1 MNVFKGS
8 PLGELARIRDVTTR
22 RISSWDRTGGNMD
35 FLVVQPG
42 QMVSLADIAG
52 AGCINHIWCTH
63 ACEQDDYLRRV
74 VLRARWDNE
83 PDYSIDVPL
92 GDFFG
97 VGHAQ
102 TVNFSSM
109 PLQMSPADG
118 RAFNCWFPMPFGT
131 RAEFFLLN
139 EADVAMNFYYYV
151 DYELHAAIPEDMG
164 RFHAQWR
171 RENPTEGIRSEEMPA
186 LIESARQLF
195 SAGNPLFAQ
204 ATDEVL
210 SNLAFEFGG
219 NNIGGKGNYVIL
231 EAEGAGHYVG
241 CNLNF
246 HNLRTDPELAWPKD
260 KPWPVSQEES
270 KGSTPEDRLA
280 FFKLFNW
287 YGEGDDMIFIDGEE
301 WPPSLHG
308 TGTED
313 YFNTA
318 YCPATKYDSPYHG
331 MTLPGGPNWGG
342 KSSYYRFHV
351 EDPIHF
357 RKSIKV
363 TIEHGHNNHRADD
376 LSSTAYWYQLEPH
389 KPFPALPPVA
399 KRLPLPDSVD
409 AA

>member
-1 MNVFKGS
+1 MSVFKGS
-8 PLGELARIRDVTTR
+8 PLGELARIRNVTTR
-22 RISSWDRTGGNMD
+22 RVSSWDRTGGNMD
-35 FLVVQPG
+35 FLVIKPG
-42 QMVSLADIAG
+42 EMATLADIEG

-63 ACEQDDYLRRV
+63 ACEQADYLRRI

-83 PDYSIDVPL
+83 DGYSIEAPL

-97 VGHAQ
+97 MGHAQ
-102 TVNFSSM
+102 TVNFSSL

-118 RAFNCWFPMPFGT
+118 RGFNCWFPMPFGM

-139 EADVAMNFYYYV
+139 EADVPMNFYYYI
-151 DYELHAAIPEDMG
+151 DYELHASIPEDMG

-171 RENPTEGIRSEEMPA
+171 RENPTIGIDAAEMPA
-186 LIESARQLF
+186 LIKESREQM
-195 SAGNPLFAQ
+195 SALSPLLAQ
-204 ATDEVL
+204 VPDEVM
-210 SNLAFEFGG
+210 SNLAYEFGG
-219 NNIGGKGNYVIL
+219 RNIGGEGNYVIL
-231 EAEGAGHYVG
+231 AAEGTGHYVG

-246 HNLRTDPELAWPKD
+246 DNLRRDEDVAWPEGAH
-260 KPWPVSQEES
+260 WPRTQADQ
-270 KGSTPEDRLA
+270 KNTTPEERMA
-280 FFKLFNW
+280 FLKIFNW

-318 YCPATKYDSPYHG
+318 YCPAVKYDSPYHG
-331 MTLPGGPNWGG
+331 LTLPGGPNWSG
-342 KSSYYRFHV
+342 KSSYYRFHI

-363 TIEHGHNNHRADD
+363 TIEHGHNNNRADD

-389 KPFPALPPVA
+389 KPFPALPTVEE
-399 KRLPLPDSVD
+399 RLPRPDES
-409 AA
+409 

>member
-1 MNVFKGS
+1 MTVFKGS
-8 PLGELARIRDVTTR
+8 PLGELARIRNVTTR
-22 RISSWDRTGGNMD
+22 RVSSWDRTGGNMD
-35 FLVVQPG
+35 FLVVPAG
-42 QMVSLADIAG
+42 ATVTLADISG

-63 ACEQDDYLRRV
+63 ACEQDDYLRRI
-74 VLRARWDNE
+74 VLRARWDDE
-83 PDYSIDVPL
+83 ADFSIDVPL

-97 VGHAQ
+97 MGHAQ
-102 TVNFSSM
+102 TVNFSSL

-131 RAEFFLLN
+131 RAEFCLVN
-139 EADVAMNFYYYV
+139 EADVPMNFYYYI
-151 DYELHAAIPEDMG
+151 DYELHDAIPADMG

-171 RENPTEGIRSEEMPA
+171 RENPTTGIAADAMPA
-186 LIESARQLF
+186 LVEETKQ
-195 SAGNPLFAQ
+195 LFAQ
-204 ATDEVL
+204 GAGLFAGAPDAIME
-210 SNLAFEFGG
+210 NLAFEFGG
-219 NNIGGKGNYVIL
+219 RNVGGQGNYVIL

-246 HNLRTDPELAWPKD
+246 DNLRTDESVAWPAD
-260 KPWPVSQEES
+260 RNWPVSQAES
-270 KGSTPEDRLA
+270 KQSTPEERMD
-280 FFKLFNW
+280 FFKRFNW

-318 YCPATKYDSPYHG
+318 YCPAEKYDSPYHG
-331 MTLPGGPNWGG
+331 LTLPGGPNWSG
-342 KSSYYRFHV
+342 KSSYYRFHI

-363 TIEHGHNNHRADD
+363 TIEHGHNNNRTDD

-389 KPFPALPPVA
+389 KPFPTLLPVA
-399 KRLPLPDSVD
+399 ERLPRPD
-409 AA
+409 